1 MRIQER
7 LGNGNMLNER
17 SICSISYSSTFRVTL
32 FVLFRPHFLAR
43 RVHGARGKDPAEI
56 KDTQVPPTFRRDRLR
71 YISPNSVEWS

>member
-7 LGNGNMLNER
+7 LGNGNMLMIVLYVLYLIVPR
-17 SICSISYSSTFRVTL
+17 SVSLCSSCSVTF
-32 FVLFRPHFLAR
+32 PAR